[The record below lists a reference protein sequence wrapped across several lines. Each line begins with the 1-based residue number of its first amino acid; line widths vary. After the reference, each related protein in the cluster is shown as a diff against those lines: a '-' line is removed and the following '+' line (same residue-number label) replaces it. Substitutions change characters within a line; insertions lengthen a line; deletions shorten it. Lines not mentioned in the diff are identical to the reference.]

1 MDVEEKKDYYYYYN
15 YFFPPILPNP
25 LEIIYNCFLTLF
37 SPFFSLFSL
46 ISESFRQAE
55 EAKDTVESAVHAAA
69 RAPCT
74 VAHGTSVLVRKIGM
88 GLLGAV
94 HVCMVLIMVMA
105 LAIVLGVGLVELW
118 VEEPVVVRE
127 RLNFDYTQVHPNAIL
142 SFDGGQGRRR
152 KKMTGVPVGHTF
164 YVSLVLLLP
173 ESDYNRQVGVF
184 QLNTELIST
193 KGNAIAKSS
202 QPCMLRFRSLPVRL
216 ARTFLM
222 SIPLLLGITDET
234 QKINIPV
241 LKHKEGYPRTKAITI
256 SMVPRPTTTF
266 LPQLYEAEIII
277 NSQLPWRKEI
287 VRRWKW
293 TFYVW
298 TSLHM
303 YIIFVIV
310 LVCCFK
316 PLIFPMMIAS
326 SSEPSKEDSA
336 LEESKEPK
344 ERGGE
349 ERDVLES
356 FRKRQQN
363 RRKRKAM
370 LLHRVLP
377 DTTCSSASSIS
388 ITRDEMIM
396 ATEEEDAG
404 DSESVCFGG

>member
-94 HVCMVLIMVMA
+94 RVCMVLIMVMA

-184 QLNTELIST
+184 QLNAELIST

-234 QKINIPV
+234 QKINIP
-241 LKHKEGYPRTKAITI
+241 
-256 SMVPRPTTTF
+256 
-266 LPQLYEAEIII
+266 LYEAEIII

-298 TSLHM
+298 TSLYM

-356 FRKRQQN
+356 FRKRQRN

-388 ITRDEMIM
+388 ITRDEMIV